1 MMTSS
6 IDALTRKRVLIAE
19 DDAGFRETLAL
30 EFEDLGY
37 DVSVAASCEEFGA
50 FPRHDFDYAVVDLKL
65 GADNGLRIVESL
77 SRAGGHCRTVVL
89 TGYGS
94 IATAVQATKLG
105 AVDYLMKP
113 ASTTRILAALMES
126 EETSAF
132 DEVDAQPLSLARVER
147 EHIES
152 VIASCNG
159 NISLAASQLGLHRQ
173 SLQRKLR
180 KFTPSK

>member
-1 MMTSS
+1 MMASS
-6 IDALTRKRVLIAE
+6 IDTLTRKRVLIAE

-50 FPRHDFDYAVVDLKL
+50 FARHDFDYAIVDLKL
-65 GADNGLRIVESL
+65 GTDNGLRIVESL
-77 SRAGGHCRTVVL
+77 SREGDNCRTVVL

-113 ASTTRILAALMES
+113 ASTARILAALTES
-126 EETSAF
+126 DEASSF
-132 DEVDAQPLSLARVER
+132 DVVDAQPLSLARLER
-147 EHIES
+147 EHIEN
-152 VIASCNG
+152 VIASCHG
-159 NISLAASQLGLHRQ
+159 NISRAASQLGMHRQ